1 MMRRICALAVAA
13 MAFVVA
19 PTAGAATV
27 TVSITKT
34 GFLPKT
40 VTATTADTV
49 QFKNDDTVA
58 HQVAFK
64 PTTGV
69 TCSPSPFTL
78 QAGQSGSCTFATAGT
93 YATSDPT
100 VTGTTFQG
108 TVTVTA
114 PPVPD
119 ALTLFADPQE
129 VVYPS
134 KVTLTGELSTKKA
147 GEDVVVLAKPCGRAT
162 ATKVA
167 TVQTTAGGE
176 FATELRALRN
186 TVYTVQV
193 RNTTSE
199 ETSVRVEPRLR
210 LGRIA
215 AHRYSLRVFAA
226 QSFAGKLATFQRFNG
241 SRWIFVKR
249 VRLQK
254 NSTNILPTVISSV
267 QFRWNSRSRPRVRAI
282 LPQSQAGSCYLAG
295 ASNDIRS

>member
-1 MMRRICALAVAA
+1 MRCICALAVTA
-13 MAFVVA
+13 MVFVAV

-34 GFLPKT
+34 GYVPNA

-49 QFKNDDTVA
+49 QFKNNDTVV

-69 TCSPSPFTL
+69 TCSPSPFAL
-78 QAGQSGSCTFATAGT
+78 QAGQSGTCTFTSAAAYT
-93 YATSDPT
+93 YSDPT

-119 ALTLFADPQE
+119 TLTLFADPLD
-129 VVYPS
+129 VVYSS
-134 KVTLTGELSTKKA
+134 KVTMTGELSSKKA
-147 GEDVVVLAKPCGRAT
+147 GEDVTVLATPCGRTA
-162 ATKVA
+162 ATKA
-167 TVQTTAGGE
+167 SSVQTTTNGE
-176 FATELRALRN
+176 YTAELRAARN

-193 RNTTSE
+193 KNTTSE
-199 ETSVRVEPRLR
+199 EVSVKVRPRLR
-210 LGRIA
+210 LGRVA

-226 QSFAGKLATFQRFNG
+226 QSFAGKLATFQRFTG
-241 SRWIFVKR
+241 SRWISVRR
-249 VRLQK
+249 VRLHK

-267 QFRWNSRSRPRVRAI
+267 PFRWTSKSRPRVRAI
-282 LPQSQAGSCYLAG
+282 LPQLQAGSCYLSG
-295 ASNDIRS
+295 TSNVIRS